1 MSGMLTIY
9 ENTTTDF
16 SGIGLGVLVPSSAE
30 VGGELNGDY
39 EVTISHPYDINGK
52 WQRIETGRIITAN
65 TPDGRQPFRIYYN
78 KPTMDGIEVKARHIF
93 YDLLDN
99 AVTMT
104 ETTSGANLIL
114 QAVKD
119 ALKYPMPF
127 NFSSNIEGVG
137 TIYAKNDNPI
147 SVILGD
153 GNGEDGTKSFY
164 MTFGGEIKRDGY
176 NVQMLTNIGTDRG
189 VFIAYRKNL
198 IGLEV
203 SEDISN
209 VATRVYPIGKDG
221 LTLAGSDY
229 IDSPYINSYPY
240 PKILYLTDD
249 SVTTQTGL
257 QELVN
262 NFYASGGDLPLVN
275 IKVSFQDLAQ
285 TAEYKDYAQL
295 EEVKLGDTV
304 TIINQKMGFVK
315 KAKVISYKYDALLNR
330 YNEIELGDFSP
341 TISSPITKGANSQ
354 STANNA
360 ISISQTAEAL
370 LQSHL
375 VDYNNPHHVTAEQTG
390 GGSGGTS
397 DYNQLTNKPQINGVE
412 LVGNKTSD
420 DLGIISDSSTILNGD
435 NPPLSSLGVD
445 GNYYI
450 RQEQI
455 VQDEHTLLLLHGD
468 TLTDSSIYNVPITNN
483 GVTVSTAQ
491 SKFGGS
497 SLYFNGNSYLSIAMS
512 VLGLNFN
519 SDWTLEWW
527 DRPDAGN
534 VYSALVFRTSS
545 TGDMYGFCV
554 YSPSEKNI
562 RIYAGDNAW
571 NFIPMVNIGTDKG
584 QIWTHRAICKK
595 NNTVYCFE
603 NGIKTNEVSTSGSLI
618 NSNTIYIG
626 ASRSM
631 PGSASGGYI
640 GYLDEIRVSNIA
652 RWTENF
658 TPPTEP
664 YNVNTLQ
671 AGEIYYKTNGSW
683 QKILT
688 GAN

>member
-1 MSGMLTIY
+1 MLTIY
-9 ENTTTDF
+9 ENTATDF

-203 SEDISN
+203 SEDISS

-221 LTLAGSDY
+221 LTLAGSGY

-249 SVTTQTGL
+249 SVTTQAGL
-257 QELVN
+257 EELVN
-262 NFYASGGDLPLVN
+262 NFYAGGGDLPLVN

-285 TAEYKDYAQL
+285 TAEYEDYAQL
-295 EEVKLGDTV
+295 EEVRLGDTV

-315 KAKVISYKYDALLNR
+315 KAKIISYKYDALLNR

-341 TISSPITKGANSQ
+341 TISSPITKGVNSQ

-360 ISISQTAEAL
+360 ITISQTAEAL
-370 LQSHL
+370 LQAHI
-375 VDYNNPHHVTAEQTG
+375 VDYNNPHRVTAEQTG
-390 GGSGGTS
+390 GGSGGS
-397 DYNQLTNKPQINGVE
+397 AILTGVDVP
-412 LVGNKTSD
+412 L
-420 DLGIISDSSTILNGD
+420 STI
-435 NPPLSSLGVD
+435 GVD

-455 VQDEHTLLLLHGD
+455 VQDENTLLLLNGD
-468 TLTDSSIYNVPITNN
+468 SLTDSSIYNVPLTNN

-497 SLYFNGNSYLSIAMS
+497 SLYFDGSSSIEIENPTLIPQTGDFTIDWWEYKVSAPSNDGVFFYPLPNAEDTGLGLLLGLDQPPNILLYLSTDGMDWNILSGVTMGA
-512 VLGLNFN
+512 LKLN
-519 SDWTLEWW
+519 
-527 DRPDAGN
+527 
-534 VYSALVFRTSS
+534 
-545 TGDMYGFCV
+545 
-554 YSPSEKNI
+554 
-562 RIYAGDNAW
+562 
-571 NFIPMVNIGTDKG
+571 
-584 QIWTHRAICKK
+584 QWTHRAVVRYAA
-595 NNTVYCFE
+595 NMLLFE
-603 NGIKTNEVSTSGSLI
+603 NGTKIAELPLDEGLEINSGSVAR
-618 NSNTIYIG
+618 IG
-626 ASRSM
+626 TYTTQPM
-631 PGSASGGYI
+631 N
-640 GYLDEIRVSNIA
+640 GYLEEFRISNIA
-652 RWTENF
+652 RWTSDF

-688 GAN
+688 GTT

>member
-1 MSGMLTIY
+1 MLTIY
-9 ENTTTDF
+9 ENTAADF
-16 SGIGLGVLVPSSAE
+16 SGIGLGVLAPSSAE

-39 EVTISHPYDINGK
+39 EITINHPYDINGK
-52 WQRIETGRIITAN
+52 WQRIEIGRIITAN

-78 KPTMDGIEVKARHIF
+78 KPTMDGIEIKARHIF

-209 VATRVYPIGKDG
+209 VATRVYPIGADG
-221 LTLAGSDY
+221 LTLAGSGY

-262 NFYASGGDLPLVN
+262 NFYAGGGDLPLVN

-295 EEVKLGDTV
+295 EDVRLGDTV

-390 GGSGGTS
+390 GGSGGSTV
-397 DYNQLTNKPQINGVE
+397 LTGVDVP
-412 LVGNKTSD
+412 LN
-420 DLGIISDSSTILNGD
+420 TI
-435 NPPLSSLGVD
+435 GVD
-445 GNYYI
+445 GSYYI

-455 VQDEHTLLLLHGD
+455 IQDVNTLLLLSGES
-468 TLTDSSIYNVPITNN
+468 LTDSSIYNVPLTNS

-497 SLYFNGNSYLSIAMS
+497 SLYFTGGSKLQMS
-512 VLGLNFN
+512 MADLQLDFN
-519 SDWTLEWW
+519 NDWTLEWW
-527 DRPDAGN
+527 DRPDEGN
-534 VYSALVFRTSS
+534 GTGSATFRMPYN
-545 TGDMYGFCV
+545 GDYGFCAYALRDNDV
-554 YSPSEKNI
+554 
-562 RIYAGDNAW
+562 RIFAGNTDW
-571 NFIPMVNIGTDKG
+571 KLIPVTIIGTYKG
-584 QIWTHRAICKK
+584 QVWTHRAICKQGSV
-595 NNTVYCFE
+595 VYCFE
-603 NGIKTNEVSTSGSLI
+603 NGIITAEIPLNQEFV
-618 NSNTIYIG
+618 NAEYMYIG
-626 ASRSM
+626 MRS
-631 PGSASGGYI
+631 PAGSSGGYI

-664 YNVNTLQ
+664 YSVNTLQ

-688 GAN
+688 GTT

>member
-1 MSGMLTIY
+1 MLAIY
-9 ENTTTDF
+9 ENTATDF
-16 SGIGLGVLVPSSAE
+16 SGIGLGVLAPSSAE

-114 QAVKD
+114 QAIKE

-153 GNGEDGTKSFY
+153 GEDGTKSFY

-203 SEDISN
+203 SEDISS
-209 VATRVYPIGKDG
+209 VATRVYPIGTDG
-221 LTLAGSDY
+221 LTLAGSGY

-262 NFYASGGDLPLVN
+262 NFYAGGGDLPLVN

-341 TISSPITKGANSQ
+341 TISNPITKGANSG

-360 ISISQTAEAL
+360 ITISQTAEAL
-370 LQSHL
+370 LQAHI
-375 VDYNNPHHVTAEQTG
+375 VDYNNPHRVTSEQIG
-390 GGSGGTS
+390 LLSGTS
-397 DYNQLTNKPQINGVE
+397 IPSNSQGE
-412 LVGNKTSD
+412 
-420 DLGIISDSSTILNGD
+420 
-435 NPPLSSLGVD
+435 D
-445 GNYYI
+445 GEYYI
-450 RQEQI
+450 KKQQ
-455 VQDEHTLLLLHGD
+455 
-468 TLTDSSIYNVPITNN
+468 NN
-483 GVTVSTAQ
+483 
-491 SKFGGS
+491 
-497 SLYFNGNSYLSIAMS
+497 
-512 VLGLNFN
+512 
-519 SDWTLEWW
+519 
-527 DRPDAGN
+527 
-534 VYSALVFRTSS
+534 
-545 TGDMYGFCV
+545 
-554 YSPSEKNI
+554 
-562 RIYAGDNAW
+562 
-571 NFIPMVNIGTDKG
+571 
-584 QIWTHRAICKK
+584 
-595 NNTVYCFE
+595 
-603 NGIKTNEVSTSGSLI
+603 
-618 NSNTIYIG
+618 
-626 ASRSM
+626 
-631 PGSASGGYI
+631 
-640 GYLDEIRVSNIA
+640 
-652 RWTENF
+652 
-658 TPPTEP
+658 
-664 YNVNTLQ
+664 Q

-688 GAN
+688 GTT

>member
-1 MSGMLTIY
+1 MLTIY
-9 ENTTTDF
+9 ENTATDF
-16 SGIGLGVLVPSSAE
+16 SGIGLGVLAPSSAE
-30 VGGELNGDY
+30 VVEKLNGDY
-39 EVTISHPYDINGK
+39 ELTITHPYDINRK
-52 WQRIETGRIITAN
+52 WEKLEIGRIIAAN
-65 TPDGRQPFRIYYN
+65 TPDQREPFRIYYI
-78 KPTMDGIEVKARHIF
+78 KPSMDGIEVKARHIF

-104 ETTSGANLIL
+104 ETTSGANLLL
-114 QAVKD
+114 QAIKD
-119 ALKYPMPF
+119 AFKYPMPF
-127 NFSSNIEGVG
+127 TFSSNIEGVG

-153 GNGEDGTKSFY
+153 GDGEDGTKSFY

-295 EEVKLGDTV
+295 EEVRLGDTV

-390 GGSGGTS
+390 GGSGGSTV
-397 DYNQLTNKPQINGVE
+397 LTGVDVP
-412 LVGNKTSD
+412 LN
-420 DLGIISDSSTILNGD
+420 TI
-435 NPPLSSLGVD
+435 GVD
-445 GNYYI
+445 GSYYI

-455 VQDEHTLLLLHGD
+455 IQDVNTLLLLSGES
-468 TLTDSSIYNVPITNN
+468 LTDSSIYNVPLTNS

-497 SLYFNGNSYLSIAMS
+497 SLYFNGGSKIRMNMS
-512 VLGLNFN
+512 DLQLDFN
-519 SDWTLEWW
+519 DNWTLEWW
-527 DRPDAGN
+527 DRPDTGN
-534 VYSALVFRTSS
+534 S
-545 TGDMYGFCV
+545 TGSATFRMPYNGDYGFCA
-554 YSPSEKNI
+554 
-562 RIYAGDNAW
+562 YALSGDNVRVFAGNNDW
-571 NFIPMVNIGTDKG
+571 TLIPVTIIGTYKG
-584 QIWTHRAICKK
+584 QVWTHRALCKQG
-595 NNTVYCFE
+595 NVVYCFE
-603 NGIKTNEVSTSGSLI
+603 NGSLTAEIPI
-618 NSNTIYIG
+618 NQEFINAEFMYIG
-626 ASRSM
+626 IRSV
-631 PGSASGGYI
+631 SSSSGGYI

>member
-1 MSGMLTIY
+1 MLTIY

-16 SGIGLGVLVPSSAE
+16 SGIGLGVLAPSSAE

-39 EVTISHPYDINGK
+39 EITINHPYDINGK

-65 TPDGRQPFRIYYN
+65 TPDGRQPFRIYHN

-209 VATRVYPIGKDG
+209 VATRVYPIGADG
-221 LTLAGSDY
+221 LTLAGSGY

-262 NFYASGGDLPLVN
+262 NFYAGGGDLPLVN

-295 EEVKLGDTV
+295 EEVRLGDTV

-370 LQSHL
+370 LQAHI
-375 VDYNNPHHVTAEQTG
+375 VDYNNPHRVTSKQIG
-390 GGSGGTS
+390 LLSGTS
-397 DYNQLTNKPQINGVE
+397 IPSNSQGE
-412 LVGNKTSD
+412 
-420 DLGIISDSSTILNGD
+420 
-435 NPPLSSLGVD
+435 D
-445 GNYYI
+445 GEYYI
-450 RQEQI
+450 KKQQ
-455 VQDEHTLLLLHGD
+455 
-468 TLTDSSIYNVPITNN
+468 NN
-483 GVTVSTAQ
+483 
-491 SKFGGS
+491 
-497 SLYFNGNSYLSIAMS
+497 
-512 VLGLNFN
+512 
-519 SDWTLEWW
+519 
-527 DRPDAGN
+527 
-534 VYSALVFRTSS
+534 
-545 TGDMYGFCV
+545 
-554 YSPSEKNI
+554 
-562 RIYAGDNAW
+562 
-571 NFIPMVNIGTDKG
+571 
-584 QIWTHRAICKK
+584 
-595 NNTVYCFE
+595 
-603 NGIKTNEVSTSGSLI
+603 
-618 NSNTIYIG
+618 
-626 ASRSM
+626 
-631 PGSASGGYI
+631 
-640 GYLDEIRVSNIA
+640 
-652 RWTENF
+652 
-658 TPPTEP
+658 
-664 YNVNTLQ
+664 Q

-688 GAN
+688 GTT

>member
-1 MSGMLTIY
+1 MLAIY
-9 ENTTTDF
+9 ENTATDF
-16 SGIGLGVLVPSSAE
+16 SGIGLGVLAPSSAE

-127 NFSSNIEGVG
+127 NFSSNIEGLG

-203 SEDISN
+203 SEDISS
-209 VATRVYPIGKDG
+209 VATRVYPIGNNG
-221 LTLAGSDY
+221 LVLTGSGY
-229 IDSPYINSYPY
+229 IDSPYINNYPY

-262 NFYASGGDLPLVN
+262 NFYAGGGDLPLVN

-315 KAKVISYKYDALLNR
+315 KVKVISYKYDALLNR

-390 GGSGGTS
+390 GGSGGSTV
-397 DYNQLTNKPQINGVE
+397 LTGVDVP
-412 LVGNKTSD
+412 LN
-420 DLGIISDSSTILNGD
+420 TI
-435 NPPLSSLGVD
+435 GVD
-445 GNYYI
+445 GSYYI

-455 VQDEHTLLLLHGD
+455 IQDVNTLLLLSGES
-468 TLTDSSIYNVPITNN
+468 LTDSSIYNVPLTNS

-497 SLYFNGNSYLSIAMS
+497 SLYFNGGSKIRMNMS
-512 VLGLNFN
+512 DLQLDFN
-519 SDWTLEWW
+519 DNWTLEWW
-527 DRPDAGN
+527 DRPDTGN
-534 VYSALVFRTSS
+534 S
-545 TGDMYGFCV
+545 TGSATFRMPYNGDYGFCA
-554 YSPSEKNI
+554 
-562 RIYAGDNAW
+562 YALSGDNVRVFAGNNDW
-571 NFIPMVNIGTDKG
+571 TLIPVTIIGTYKG
-584 QIWTHRAICKK
+584 QVWTHRALCKQG
-595 NNTVYCFE
+595 NVVYCFE
-603 NGIKTNEVSTSGSLI
+603 NGSLTAEIPI
-618 NSNTIYIG
+618 NQEFINAEFMYIG
-626 ASRSM
+626 IRSV
-631 PGSASGGYI
+631 SSSSGGYI

>member
-1 MSGMLTIY
+1 MLAIY
-9 ENTTTDF
+9 ENTATDF
-16 SGIGLGVLVPSSAE
+16 SGIGLGVLAPSSAE

-39 EVTISHPYDINGK
+39 EVTIKHPYDINGK
-52 WQRIETGRIITAN
+52 WQRIEAGRIITAN

-114 QAVKD
+114 QAIKE

-203 SEDISN
+203 SEDISS

-221 LTLAGSDY
+221 LTLAGSGY

-249 SVTTQTGL
+249 SVTTQAGL

-262 NFYASGGDLPLVN
+262 NFYANGGDLPLVN

-341 TISSPITKGANSQ
+341 TISNPITKGANSG

-360 ISISQTAEAL
+360 ITISQTAEAL
-370 LQSHL
+370 LQAHI
-375 VDYNNPHHVTAEQTG
+375 VDYNNPHRVTSEQIG
-390 GGSGGTS
+390 LLSGTS
-397 DYNQLTNKPQINGVE
+397 IPSNSQGE
-412 LVGNKTSD
+412 
-420 DLGIISDSSTILNGD
+420 
-435 NPPLSSLGVD
+435 D
-445 GNYYI
+445 GEYYI
-450 RQEQI
+450 KKQQ
-455 VQDEHTLLLLHGD
+455 
-468 TLTDSSIYNVPITNN
+468 NN
-483 GVTVSTAQ
+483 
-491 SKFGGS
+491 
-497 SLYFNGNSYLSIAMS
+497 
-512 VLGLNFN
+512 
-519 SDWTLEWW
+519 
-527 DRPDAGN
+527 
-534 VYSALVFRTSS
+534 
-545 TGDMYGFCV
+545 
-554 YSPSEKNI
+554 
-562 RIYAGDNAW
+562 
-571 NFIPMVNIGTDKG
+571 
-584 QIWTHRAICKK
+584 
-595 NNTVYCFE
+595 
-603 NGIKTNEVSTSGSLI
+603 
-618 NSNTIYIG
+618 
-626 ASRSM
+626 
-631 PGSASGGYI
+631 
-640 GYLDEIRVSNIA
+640 
-652 RWTENF
+652 
-658 TPPTEP
+658 
-664 YNVNTLQ
+664 Q

-688 GAN
+688 GTT

>member
-1 MSGMLTIY
+1 MLAIY
-9 ENTTTDF
+9 ENTATDF

-104 ETTSGANLIL
+104 ETISGANLIL

-127 NFSSNIEGVG
+127 NFSSNIEGLG

-153 GNGEDGTKSFY
+153 GDGEDGTKSFY

-203 SEDISN
+203 SEDISS
-209 VATRVYPIGKDG
+209 VATRVYPIGADG
-221 LTLAGSDY
+221 LTLAGSGY

-249 SVTTQTGL
+249 SVTTQSGL

-262 NFYASGGDLPLVN
+262 DFYANGGDLPLVN
-275 IKVSFQDLAQ
+275 IRVSFQDLAQ

-341 TISSPITKGANSQ
+341 TISNPITKGANSG

-360 ISISQTAEAL
+360 ITISQTAEAL
-370 LQSHL
+370 LQAHI
-375 VDYNNPHHVTAEQTG
+375 VDYNNPHRVTSEQIG
-390 GGSGGTS
+390 LLSGTS
-397 DYNQLTNKPQINGVE
+397 IPSNSQGE
-412 LVGNKTSD
+412 
-420 DLGIISDSSTILNGD
+420 
-435 NPPLSSLGVD
+435 D
-445 GNYYI
+445 GEYYI
-450 RQEQI
+450 KKQQ
-455 VQDEHTLLLLHGD
+455 
-468 TLTDSSIYNVPITNN
+468 NN
-483 GVTVSTAQ
+483 
-491 SKFGGS
+491 
-497 SLYFNGNSYLSIAMS
+497 
-512 VLGLNFN
+512 
-519 SDWTLEWW
+519 
-527 DRPDAGN
+527 
-534 VYSALVFRTSS
+534 
-545 TGDMYGFCV
+545 
-554 YSPSEKNI
+554 
-562 RIYAGDNAW
+562 
-571 NFIPMVNIGTDKG
+571 
-584 QIWTHRAICKK
+584 
-595 NNTVYCFE
+595 
-603 NGIKTNEVSTSGSLI
+603 
-618 NSNTIYIG
+618 
-626 ASRSM
+626 
-631 PGSASGGYI
+631 
-640 GYLDEIRVSNIA
+640 
-652 RWTENF
+652 
-658 TPPTEP
+658 
-664 YNVNTLQ
+664 Q

-688 GAN
+688 GTT

>member
-1 MSGMLTIY
+1 MLVIY
-9 ENTTTDF
+9 ENTATDF
-16 SGIGLGVLVPSSAE
+16 SGIGLGVLAPSSAE
-30 VGGELNGDY
+30 VEGELNGDY
-39 EVTISHPYDINGK
+39 EVTINHPYDINCK

-78 KPTMDGIEVKARHIF
+78 KPTMNGIEVKARHIF

-104 ETTSGANLIL
+104 ETTSGANLLL

-153 GNGEDGTKSFY
+153 GDGEDGTKSFY

-176 NVQMLTNIGTDRG
+176 NVQMLTNIGMDRG

-203 SEDISN
+203 SEDISR
-209 VATRVYPIGKDG
+209 VATRVYPIGADG
-221 LTLAGSDY
+221 LTLAGSGY

-249 SVTTQTGL
+249 SVTTQAGL
-257 QELVN
+257 EELVN
-262 NFYASGGDLPLVN
+262 NFYADGGDLPLVN

-390 GGSGGTS
+390 GGSGGTN

-412 LVGNKTSD
+412 LLGNKTSA
-420 DLGIISDSSTILNGD
+420 DLGIITGGSTVLTGVD
-435 NPPLSSLGVD
+435 VPLSTLGVD

-455 VQDEHTLLLLHGD
+455 VQDEHMLLLLHGD

-483 GVTVSTAQ
+483 GVTVSAAQ
-491 SKFGGS
+491 SKFGTS
-497 SLYFNGNSYLSIAMS
+497 SLYFNGSSTLRANVETLNEMTLDFWLYASSFSTTSYPTPFCYTVESFR
-512 VLGLNFN
+512 GLYAHFTPNTTYWGYTTN
-519 SDWTLEWW
+519 GGSLN
-527 DRPDAGN
+527 N
-534 VYSALVFRTSS
+534 VQTSALTTNTWYHIAV
-545 TGDMYGFCV
+545 
-554 YSPSEKNI
+554 I
-562 RIYAGDNAW
+562 RIADNVKYYV
-571 NFIPMVNIGTDKG
+571 NGQMVANVSG
-584 QIWTHRAICKK
+584 AIA
-595 NNTVYCFE
+595 NNEMIILGSTVE
-603 NGIKTNEVSTSGSLI
+603 NAEFFT
-618 NSNTIYIG
+618 
-626 ASRSM
+626 
-631 PGSASGGYI
+631 GYI
-640 GYLDEIRVSNIA
+640 DEFRISNVA
-652 RWTENF
+652 RWTSDF

-688 GAN
+688 GTT

>member
-1 MSGMLTIY
+1 MLAIY
-9 ENTTTDF
+9 ENTATDF

-99 AVTMT
+99 AVNMT
-104 ETTSGANLIL
+104 ETTSGANLVL

-153 GNGEDGTKSFY
+153 DSNGEDGTKSFY

-203 SEDISN
+203 SEDISS

-221 LTLAGSDY
+221 LTLAGSGY
-229 IDSPYINSYPY
+229 IDSPYINNYPY

-262 NFYASGGDLPLVN
+262 NFYAGGGDLPLVN

-341 TISSPITKGANSQ
+341 TISSPITKGVNSE

-390 GGSGGTS
+390 GGSGGTN

-412 LVGNKTSD
+412 LLGNKTSA
-420 DLGIISDSSTILNGD
+420 DLGIITGGSTVLTGVD
-435 NPPLSSLGVD
+435 VPLSTLGVD

-455 VQDEHTLLLLHGD
+455 VQDEHTLLLLNGD
-468 TLTDSSIYNVPITNN
+468 SLADSSIYNVPITNN
-483 GVTVSTAQ
+483 SGVTVSTAQ
-491 SKFGGS
+491 SKFGES
-497 SLYFNGNSYLSIAMS
+497 SLYFNGSAALSSMYNI
-512 VLGLNFN
+512 LPTNGDF
-519 SDWTLEWW
+519 TIEWW
-527 DRPDAGN
+527 EYRTAKTGENVVFNAVCASNNFYGLLAGYIDVDGYNNFYVSVNGNSWGINSEEMGLPDLN
-534 VYSALVFRTSS
+534 IWNHFALVR
-545 TGDMYGFCV
+545 YGNEYISF
-554 YSPSEKNI
+554 K
-562 RIYAGDNAW
+562 
-571 NFIPMVNIGTDKG
+571 
-584 QIWTHRAICKK
+584 
-595 NNTVYCFE
+595 
-603 NGIKTNEVSTSGSLI
+603 NGIKQSESILSGDIALGGGFLIGNWQYRNESGAK
-618 NSNTIYIG
+618 YV
-626 ASRSM
+626 
-631 PGSASGGYI
+631 
-640 GYLDEIRVSNIA
+640 GYLDEFRISNIA

-688 GAN
+688 GTT